1 MIGILGYLATFST
14 IMSVALLVEL
24 KVIRRQLAHETAL
37 NRVKLR
43 SIESEVKTIAMMTNH
58 RNTSDN
64 IMAARR
70 FRGGL

>member
-24 KVIRRQLAHETAL
+24 KVIRRQLTHETAL

-43 SIESEVKTIAMMTNH
+43 SIESEVKTIAVMTNH

>member
-24 KVIRRQLAHETAL
+24 KVIRRQLTHETAL